1 MERSNRRYAAIALA
15 GLTVLAAWSVRACI
29 TRSGMSGYGHWRG
42 ASQEYPWR
50 EVLAWSGVITA
61 EAVLAALWLWRTQQP
76 RTASIA
82 LGALAAGGVVVLAQ
96 LGMHA
101 PAYFGAH
108 VGFLLVAGAWLLATG
123 MIGGLIHWL
132 GGLGSAKHG
141 AHGEAGPPPVP
152 AAVAISHEPPSPR

>member
-42 ASQEYPWR
+42 ASQE
-50 EVLAWSGVITA
+50 
-61 EAVLAALWLWRTQQP
+61 

-152 AAVAISHEPPSPR
+152 AAVAISHEPPAPR